1 MIISTDTHIPHT
13 RSLVYATYRDKLTD
27 LLPYM
32 PNVTSIIPK
41 SRREEKGLI
50 YTVNEWYGGGEI
62 PMAARAIISQDMLS
76 WLEYNTWNESEYSLE
91 WRIETKAFTEAVD
104 CQGKNYF
111 RENNG
116 MTVVESRGKLAIDP
130 KKIHGAPSFLADQ
143 IARVVEEFLG
153 SKIQPNLLQ
162 MGEGVRRYLER
173 QAKG

>member
-1 MIISTDTHIPHT
+1 MIISTDTRIPYV
-13 RSLVYATYRDKLTD
+13 RPLVYGTYRDKLTN

-32 PNVTSIIPK
+32 PNVTSIMPK
-41 SRREEKGLI
+41 SRREENGLI
-50 YTVNEWYGGGEI
+50 YTVNEWHGGGEI

-104 CQGKNYF
+104 CRGKNYF

-116 MTVVESRGKLAIDP
+116 MTVVESRGKLVIDP
-130 KKIHGAPSFLADQ
+130 QKIHGAPSFLAGQ
-143 IARVVEEFLG
+143 IARIVEEFLG

-162 MGEGVRRYLER
+162 MGEGVRKYL
-173 QAKG
+173 QSQ